1 MIEQYELR
9 DLIWDSADRDR
20 LQEGPCVSG
29 VTTACTHSLWENEMK
44 KILLVNPPVS
54 IYINRTGFPPLSLL
68 VLGTCLKKLRQEGL
82 EFSYELVDLDFMLKR
97 GLFSDDQS
105 FYRNSSDFL
114 LEKKP
119 DILLFTVH
127 GLNHIVVLKLSELIK
142 RERRSC
148 LIFAGGVAPTLM
160 ADEAIKNCPNI
171 DGIVRGEGEPVV
183 EHLIPAALSDGDFSK
198 VPSFV
203 YRRDGE
209 IVETTGI
216 SPEKNHPIPSP
227 DYSLVR
233 IEDYIVHNKTNPY
246 VHPGF
251 VLIESGRGCP
261 YGCSFCAPA
270 KIWKHYVR
278 YRPVSEVVE
287 EMKFLAAKGGNFSFF
302 TQDNLEESFLKPL
315 SETLIQERVNISWGC
330 YSRLDRLSDSVA
342 ALLSKAGCRLI
353 FTGFET
359 PNSGAQK
366 MIRKVV
372 NSSTVF
378 EKMQR
383 FNASGISFIGSFIAG
398 FKGETEEE
406 FDRTMHFAIQCAT
419 GLKGEQLQEFMNA
432 TDQDKLPQ
440 KGANICS
447 IHPLAHMPGTDAFEQ
462 ERPNL
467 HISKYSLHPDCYG
480 SFLFGHDQFK
490 DDWSFLGGNPYVNH
504 LPEEKVRYYCSI
516 LRLFNFLNSRPYYF
530 ASLMSTLGQGPLA
543 LVKRMV
549 ADMGEEFVLAAKI
562 DLFEAKARDS
572 VANHLSF
579 TPAWTVKKGQG

>member
-1 MIEQYELR
+1 
-9 DLIWDSADRDR
+9 
-20 LQEGPCVSG
+20 
-29 VTTACTHSLWENEMK
+29 MK
-44 KILLVNPPVS
+44 RILLVNPPVS
-54 IYINRTGFPPLSLL
+54 IYINRTGFAPLPLL
-68 VLGTCLKKLRQEGL
+68 VLGVCLKKLRQDGL
-82 EFSYELVDLDFMLKR
+82 EFSHEVVDLDFMLKR
-97 GLFSDDQS
+97 GLFSDDET
-105 FYRNSSDFL
+105 FYQRSGDLL

-127 GLNHIVVLKLSELIK
+127 GLNHIVVLKLSERIK
-142 RERRSC
+142 RERPSC

-160 ADEAIKNCPNI
+160 ADEAIKNCLNI
-171 DGIVRGEGEPVV
+171 DGIVKGEGEPAVMR
-183 EHLIPAALSDGDFSK
+183 LIPAALTDRDFSK

-209 IVETTGI
+209 VVETAGI
-216 SPEKNHPIPSP
+216 PAGMDQPIPSP

-233 IEDYIVHNKTNPY
+233 IEDYILHNKTNPY

-270 KIWKHYVR
+270 KIWKHRVR
-278 YRPVSEVVE
+278 YRPVPEVVK

-302 TQDNLEESFLKPL
+302 TQDNLEESFLKAL
-315 SETLIQERVNISWGC
+315 SEALIKEKVTISWGC
-330 YSRLDRLSDSVA
+330 YSRLDRLSDDAA
-342 ALLSKAGCRLI
+342 ALLSEAGCRLI

-372 NSSTVF
+372 NSSAAF

-398 FKGETEEE
+398 FKDETEDDL
-406 FDRTMHFAIQCAT
+406 DRTMHFAIQCAT
-419 GLKGEQLQEFMNA
+419 GLTGEQLDEFTNS

-440 KGANICS
+440 KGANICA

-467 HISKYSLHPDCYG
+467 HISRYSLHPDCYG
-480 SFLFGHDQFK
+480 SFLFSYDEFK
-490 DDWSFLGGNPYVNH
+490 NDWSFLGGNPYLNH
-504 LPEEKVRYYCSI
+504 LPEDKVRYYCSI
-516 LRLFNFLNSRPYYF
+516 LRLFNLLNSRPYYF
-530 ASLMSTLGQGPLA
+530 SLLMSILGQGPLA
-543 LVKRMV
+543 LVKKMV
-549 ADMGEEFVLAAKI
+549 TDMGEEFVLTAKI
-562 DLFEAKARDS
+562 DQFEARARDY
-572 VANHLSF
+572 VAKHLVF